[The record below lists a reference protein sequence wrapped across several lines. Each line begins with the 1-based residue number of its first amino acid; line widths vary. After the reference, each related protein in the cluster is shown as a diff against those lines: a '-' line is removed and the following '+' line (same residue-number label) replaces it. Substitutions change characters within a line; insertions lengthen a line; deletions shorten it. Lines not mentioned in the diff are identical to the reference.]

1 MKRLSEKISGILKN
15 RPLVEVIGWVFA
27 NSKQGEL
34 SVNVRKAEYNIFF
47 FKGMPFFANSS
58 LSSDNLFEMLV
69 SMGKLDRDD
78 VHSLEKMVDQGA
90 SPEKALLEMGV
101 VGSTDIY
108 GMQQLMVR
116 ELIIRACGH
125 RSGTFEFKEMESS
138 ELEGLAM
145 YDISPMAVIYE
156 AINRFM
162 LEELPEKIQKM
173 SGAKVTLNP
182 GVHKLENL
190 PEIFYQRTYLLDD
203 FYRPMSVQDA
213 INLLLR
219 EFKDLNQALTF
230 FYVMYSTGILLISDG
245 QKAPEEKPKPEP
257 EPAFHGEAAGEKKPS
272 KVEVPA
278 SSDYIF
284 VTGKKRKKHHEK
296 TPEPEPAKQEGP
308 KVSRPEPP
316 KAEPAPADIGE
327 ADSGAKMSPKRKLD
341 LLETIFRSSNDHLQL
356 FGVKPESPIP
366 EIEQAYMKLV
376 RQYEID
382 EMTKGPDPELAA
394 QASELKAKISEA
406 FNTLTNAELR
416 DAYEKSIYS
425 EEFKRAYTLPLK
437 RELARR
443 QFLRGKWFLD
453 HTRADL
459 ALVRFEK
466 ALELDP
472 EQADYFSYTGWAMY
486 RANKGSMSEI
496 EGYLKQ
502 ALRLSSRSDQ
512 AYYFLGLIAKRKG
525 NESLADE
532 YFQKALVINPSNRSA
547 ARELDTIRKSRES
560 SGIFG
565 KIFSRKK

>member
-1 MKRLSEKISGILKN
+1 MKRLSEKISGSLKD

-34 SVNVRKAEYNIFF
+34 SVNVKKAEYNIFF

-69 SMGKLDRDD
+69 GMGKLDRDD
-78 VHSLEKMVDQGA
+78 VPSLKKMVEKGA

-101 VGSTDIY
+101 VGSTEIY
-108 GMQQLMVR
+108 GMQQLMVK

-125 RSGTFEFKEMESS
+125 RSGTFEFKEMETS
-138 ELEGLAM
+138 ELEGLPM
-145 YDISPMAVIYE
+145 YDISPLTVIYE

-162 LEELPEKIQKM
+162 LAELPEKIQKM
-173 SGAKVTLNP
+173 SGAKVALNP
-182 GVHKLENL
+182 NVHELENL

-213 INLLLR
+213 IGLLLR

-230 FYVMYSTGILLISDG
+230 FYVMYSTGILLISEEP
-245 QKAPEEKPKPEP
+245 KAPEEKPKPAP
-257 EPAFHGEAAGEKKPS
+257 EPAVHGEAAGEKKAP
-272 KVEVPA
+272 KEEAPA

-296 TPEPEPAKQEGP
+296 APEPEPAKQEEP
-308 KVSRPEPP
+308 KVVRPEPP
-316 KAEPAPADIGE
+316 KPEPDSAADIAE
-327 ADSGAKMSPKRKLD
+327 ADSSAKMAPKRKLD

-356 FGVKPESPIP
+356 FGIKPESPIP
-366 EIEQAYMKLV
+366 EIEQAYMKLL

-382 EMTKGPDPELAA
+382 EMIKGPDPELAA
-394 QASELKAKISEA
+394 RAAEVKAKISDA
-406 FNTLTNAELR
+406 FNTLTNPELR
-416 DAYEKSIYS
+416 DAYEKSVYS

-437 RELARR
+437 RELAHR
-443 QFLRGKWFLD
+443 QFLRGRWFLD

-466 ALELDP
+466 SLELDP
-472 EQADYFSYTGWAMY
+472 EQADYFAYTGWAMY
-486 RANKGSMSEI
+486 RANKGSMAEI

-502 ALRLSSRSDQ
+502 SLRLSARSDQ
-512 AYYFLGLIAKRKG
+512 AYYFLGLIAKREG

-532 YFQKALVINPSNRSA
+532 YFQKALVINPQNRSA
-547 ARELDTIRKSRES
+547 ARERDTIKKNKES
-560 SGIFG
+560 IFG
-565 KIFSRKK
+565 KIFSRRK